1 MGIVS
6 NCSTNENRLAV
17 GIPGPIQPLVCSC
30 PATEALERIEVSSN
44 RNKRRKLGIERI
56 PEDPM
61 KAMSVMFYKLPDISP
76 ISSYDEQGECIFPLA
91 DPFASIPHVPKKKI
105 DSSIPH
111 PYLSCEKSLSA
122 IQLYKSASH
131 KGLVRSRTIRSS
143 NASESTSLFALHTN
157 LEWPKCNY
165 AAP

>member
-6 NCSTNENRLAV
+6 NENRLAV
-17 GIPGPIQPLVCSC
+17 HMGIHDPIQPLVCSC

-56 PEDPM
+56 SEDSM
-61 KAMSVMFYKLPDISP
+61 KAMTVMFYNLPDISP
-76 ISSYDEQGECIFPLA
+76 ISSYEDQGECIFPLP
-91 DPFASIPHVPKKKI
+91 DPFASIPHVPKKKA
-105 DSSIPH
+105 DTSIPH
-111 PYLSCEKSLSA
+111 SYISCEKSLSTL
-122 IQLYKSASH
+122 QLYKSAGH

-143 NASESTSLFALHTN
+143 NASETTTSLCALHKG
-157 LEWPKCNY
+157 LEWPPCNY